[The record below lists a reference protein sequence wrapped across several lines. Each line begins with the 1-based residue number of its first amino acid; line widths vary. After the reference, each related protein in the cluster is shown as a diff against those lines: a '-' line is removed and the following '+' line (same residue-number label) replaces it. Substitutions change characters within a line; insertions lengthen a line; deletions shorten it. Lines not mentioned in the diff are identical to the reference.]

1 MATRKEMI
9 ESLRGKGLTYEEIG
23 EVLGITKQR
32 VHQIATKGYTDK
44 FHPESVRQIRFVGL
58 RNWMLKNRV
67 KVCELE
73 KMCGLS
79 KIYRSIVTDSYEPSK
94 RTIDAILKVTGL
106 TYEEC
111 FREEPDTEGQCSE

>member
-1 MATRKEMI
+1 MTTRKEIIANM
-9 ESLRGKGLTYEEIG
+9 RAKGMTYEEIG

-32 VHQIATKGYTDK
+32 VHQIATIQHNDH
-44 FHPESVRQIRFVGL
+44 FRAESVRQIRFVGL

-67 KVCELE
+67 KICELE

-79 KIYRSIVTDSYEPSK
+79 KVYRSIVTDSYEPSK